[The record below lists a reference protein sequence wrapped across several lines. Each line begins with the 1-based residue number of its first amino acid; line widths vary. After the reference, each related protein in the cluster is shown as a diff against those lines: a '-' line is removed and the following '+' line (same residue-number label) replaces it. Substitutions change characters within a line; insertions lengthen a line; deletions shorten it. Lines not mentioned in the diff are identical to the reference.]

1 MLQHFFVDTR
11 HVATFF
17 FQVTQH
23 VTTCCNFFFKSLDMS
38 SNFFSHR
45 HILTQHV
52 VSGCKLTACLSRHA
66 GMTLSPFGGL
76 RGLARG
82 ILGGFVRTLKTRQKP
97 FRDSKKPSKTPPK
110 PGFGP
115 KNPPKLGCVY

>member
-17 FQVTQH
+17 FSSH
-23 VTTCCNFFFKSLDMS
+23 STCHNMLQLFFKSLDMS

-66 GMTLSPFGGL
+66 GMTLSPFVGL
-76 RGLARG
+76 KGLARG
-82 ILGGFVRTLKTRQKP
+82 ILGGFVRTLKTRQNP
-97 FRDSKKPSKTPPK
+97 SRDSKKPSKTPPK

-115 KNPPKLGCVY
+115 KNPPKGRCVY

>member
-17 FQVTQH
+17 FQVSQH
-23 VTTCCNFFFKSLDMS
+23 VATCCNFFSKPVDMS

-45 HILTQHV
+45 HILTQLV
-52 VSGCKLTACLSRHA
+52 ESGCKLTACLSRHA

-76 RGLARG
+76 KGLARG
-82 ILGGFVRTLKTRQKP
+82 ILGGFVRTLKTPKKP